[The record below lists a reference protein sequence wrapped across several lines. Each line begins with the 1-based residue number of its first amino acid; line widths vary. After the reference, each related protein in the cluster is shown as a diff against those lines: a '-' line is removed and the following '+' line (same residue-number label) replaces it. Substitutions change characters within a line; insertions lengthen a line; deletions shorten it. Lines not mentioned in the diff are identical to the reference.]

1 VDLGETGPI
10 SFSLILD
17 RMFAVYR
24 RYFFLLIGVAGLP
37 YLILAAIALL
47 FVMAIG
53 MLGTP
58 AAPAP
63 AAASPPGASAVM
75 MVIGVAIV
83 VGGIFLVGASMAW
96 VATSAAVW
104 DLQMGKRP
112 TIRSAYGLALR
123 RLGTIVV
130 AGFLG
135 ILAVAAGYILLI
147 IPGIIVLQSIS
158 LSSAIIAAEDT
169 GPVETLK
176 RSWRLTEG
184 YRWKIFVTGFLCG
197 IISMAFGY
205 MFQIPAL
212 LLMAFVSTPGGA
224 PTWAIATYILAYL
237 VGWVLPAPLL
247 AIALSLIYYDA
258 RVRKEGFDLQRM
270 LDALPPA
277 AGTQAP
283 QTPAVS

>member
-1 VDLGETGPI
+1 VDLGDTGPI
-10 SFSLILD
+10 SFSQILD
-17 RMFAVYR
+17 RMFSVYR

-37 YLILAAIALL
+37 YLILAAIGLI

-53 MLGTP
+53 MMGTP
-58 AAPAP
+58 ATPGPA
-63 AAASPPGASAVM
+63 SVFVPGAPDLT
-75 MVIGVAIV
+75 MVLGVAFVI
-83 VGGIFLVGASMAW
+83 GGIFLVGASLAW

-123 RLGTIVV
+123 RLGTILV

-147 IPGIIVLQSIS
+147 IPGIIVGLSIS
-158 LSSAIIAAEDT
+158 LSSAILAAEDT

-176 RSWRLTEG
+176 RSWQLTGG
-184 YRWKIFVTGFLCG
+184 YRWKIFVTIFLCG
-197 IISMAFGY
+197 IISTAFGY

-224 PTWAIATYILAYL
+224 PAWAIATYILAYL
-237 VGWVLPAPLL
+237 VGWALPAPLL

-270 LDALPPA
+270 LDTLPPGAGA
-277 AGTQAP
+277 AAP
-283 QTPAVS
+283 QAPAVS

>member
-1 VDLGETGPI
+1 MDLGDAGPI
-10 SFSLILD
+10 SFSQILD

-37 YLILAAIALL
+37 YLILAAIGLI
-47 FVMAIG
+47 FVVASG
-53 MLGTP
+53 MLGTL
-58 AAPAP
+58 ATPAP
-63 AAASPPGASAVM
+63 AAARVPMAFYATMFLGLIILVW
-75 MVIGVAIV
+75 
-83 VGGIFLVGASMAW
+83 GIFLVGASLAW

-112 TIRSAYGLALR
+112 TIRSTYRLALR

-130 AGFLG
+130 AGFLA
-135 ILAVAAGYILLI
+135 ILAMMAGFILLI
-147 IPGIIVLQSIS
+147 IPGIIVWLSIS
-158 LSSAIIAAEDT
+158 LSGAILAAEET

-184 YRWKIFVTGFLCG
+184 YRWKIFVTIFLCG

-212 LLMAFVSTPGGA
+212 LLMAFVSNSGGPPA
-224 PTWAIATYILAYL
+224 WAIAIYILAYL

-247 AIALSLIYYDA
+247 AIALSLIYYDS

-270 LDALPPA
+270 LDTLPSA
-277 AGTQAP
+277 AGAAAP